1 ALQRLT
7 AMAGSPRRRPARS
20 SSAKGP
26 ARRPRATRPAGR
38 QQPPVRKRAVTGS
51 RSAGAPLMN
60 PRRWVALCSLSLLL
74 AVMLLPTLKSWYDQ
88 QQRLDELHAQV
99 SEQQESVAQLRR
111 EKHLWSTDE
120 YVEAQARKRLKF
132 VRPGERS
139 YTVADTDAADA
150 PEVDPETGAVK
161 GQDSQP
167 WYDQVA
173 SSVKDADDPGTHV
186 PSDPPAAQP

>member
-1 ALQRLT
+1 
-7 AMAGSPRRRPARS
+7 M
-20 SSAKGP
+20 
-26 ARRPRATRPAGR
+26 
-38 QQPPVRKRAVTGS
+38 
-51 RSAGAPLMN
+51 MN